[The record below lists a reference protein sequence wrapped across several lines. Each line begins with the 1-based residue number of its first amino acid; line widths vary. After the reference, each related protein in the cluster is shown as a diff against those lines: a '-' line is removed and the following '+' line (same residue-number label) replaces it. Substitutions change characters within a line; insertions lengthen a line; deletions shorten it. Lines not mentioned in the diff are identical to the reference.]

1 MGNPQPS
8 PKTIAL
14 LFRTRIN
21 SLWFGLFW
29 QSKNYLK
36 RCTSNETPPLSS
48 PSFILFFLFSYLFF
62 FFLHVKQQIFY
73 LTFSSQCERKNF
85 NCLLEISKK
94 QKQGEVWSS
103 ITLMLFF
110 PYPTARGSIFHH
122 IGLEKSLWWC

>member
-1 MGNPQPS
+1 MKLLPS
-8 PKTIAL
+8 PLLL
-14 LFRTRIN
+14 LF
-21 SLWFGLFW
+21 
-29 QSKNYLK
+29 
-36 RCTSNETPPLSS
+36 SS
-48 PSFILFFLFSYLFF
+48 SSFLLIFFF

-122 IGLEKSLWWC
+122 IGLEKSL